1 MSIFFLEQGGSYS
14 FNCWV
19 ISQQAAEDGVE
30 SFRNA
35 PNSLV
40 FYGRAPFWDAISA
53 PPAINHPAI
62 YFAYIDT
69 PFSMHIKALDSDV
82 TQNVTIS
89 ATGLS
94 ECGAKL
100 YSETQANPATAM
112 FVFFGT
118 PEDCGKTFLICFTAQ
133 NAQKNVR
140 TPAMFP
146 PLYCKSRASI
156 SVAPRSI
163 RRPRHDPQL

>member
-1 MSIFFLEQGGSYS
+1 MSIFFLEQGGNYS

-19 ISQQAAEDGVE
+19 ISQQVAEEGVA
-30 SFRNA
+30 SFRSA

-53 PPAINHPAI
+53 PSAINHPAI

-94 ECGAKL
+94 ECGDKL
-100 YSETQANPATAM
+100 YSETQANPTTAM
-112 FVFFGT
+112 LVFFGT

-133 NAQKNVR
+133 NAQKNVYHAR
-140 TPAMFP
+140 LF
-146 PLYCKSRASI
+146 
-156 SVAPRSI
+156 
-163 RRPRHDPQL
+163 QLLEWKKF